1 MIKQILSGDIVDSL
15 YNANTP
21 TASNPVAT
29 ISDLIG
35 TIPNQNAYLFSQNFN
50 LGVIPPGWTQSTAT
64 GTVSYT
70 QAYETGAIGQAYLSA
85 GGPGATRASLRFATA
100 YNHILRFNDCV
111 TTKWNFYSRRGVADN
126 GFCLVGLTN
135 TGTSTP
141 TGFGNTIALIHDPL
155 NQSGMNPG
163 LLTNWLVCVRLQAG
177 TYTTYDT
184 SVAPTGIWQF
194 IEFEYNN
201 VTLGSHFLEVKINNA
216 LVATVLASDPNLFVA
231 TAPAANVAL
240 SPTLYCGTVVGA
252 AATNTLRTT
261 FFNLYRKWN

>member
-1 MIKQILSGDIVDSL
+1 M
-15 YNANTP
+15 
-21 TASNPVAT
+21 
-29 ISDLIG
+29 
-35 TIPNQNAYLFSQNFN
+35 
-50 LGVIPPGWTQSTAT
+50 
-64 GTVSYT
+64 
-70 QAYETGAIGQAYLSA
+70 
-85 GGPGATRASLRFATA
+85 RFAVA

-184 SVAPTGIWQF
+184 GVAPTSIWQF

-231 TAPAANVAL
+231 TAPAAHVAL